1 MYPQPKVM
9 ILEVIFSSP
18 FHIFRFC
25 SLSKISS
32 KSLFKL
38 LLSGKHV
45 YSFSILSMKQLIAF
59 ALTFCS
65 FFQNLYF
72 CCNVILLLFKMTLC
86 VYKCGTVYMCVW
98 VCHSV
103 HVWMWHSVHVY
114 ECATVCMWRS
124 ENTFQQMVLFFYYVG
139 ARNPTQVF
147 RPESR
152 CSYLLSHVVSHKHF
166 KEFIS
171 EIISGLQKL

>member
-86 VYKCGTVYMCVW
+86 VYKCGTVYMCV
-98 VCHSV
+98 
-103 HVWMWHSVHVY
+103 
-114 ECATVCMWRS
+114 
-124 ENTFQQMVLFFYYVG
+124 
-139 ARNPTQVF
+139 
-147 RPESR
+147 
-152 CSYLLSHVVSHKHF
+152 
-166 KEFIS
+166 
-171 EIISGLQKL
+171 